1 MGGLQK
7 WIASFV
13 LTGVAVVTCYLW
25 IDRPVALLAHNIY
38 DQLRPLER
46 FTYRIPIV
54 MAPLAGL
61 ALLVLAARALMNRP
75 LTRPYAA
82 ILLCA
87 VSFFVTEGLK
97 TYLKSAFGR
106 TWPES
111 WMGGFNRSFIRD
123 GVYGF
128 HPFHG
133 GPAFTA
139 FPSGHIAAVCA
150 IVAVL
155 WVWYPKFRPL
165 YALSV
170 LATAAVLICSNYHF
184 VSDVIAGAFLGTSVG
199 WITTLI
205 WKAGVYRSANA
216 SSEKI
221 GDDGKTDIRQPRT
234 TIEGSA
240 LRRNEDFDRAPSHND
255 GRSVSRDHR
264 RSDS

>member
-1 MGGLQK
+1 MGELQK

-13 LTGVAVVTCYLW
+13 LTSVAVVICYLW
-25 IDRPVALLAHNIY
+25 IDRPVALLAHNVY
-38 DQLRPLER
+38 DQLGALQRVI
-46 FTYRIPIV
+46 YRIPVV

-61 ALLVLAARALMNRP
+61 GLLMLAVWALTNRP
-75 LTRPYAA
+75 LTRPYTA

-150 IVAVL
+150 VVSVL

-199 WITTLI
+199 WITISI
-205 WKAGVYRSANA
+205 WQAGVYRPVNA
-216 SSEKI
+216 SSEKL
-221 GDDGKTDIRQPRT
+221 GDDGKFDMRQPQT

-240 LRRNEDFDRAPSHND
+240 LRRNEDFDRTPSHSD
-255 GRSVSRDHR
+255 GRSVSRDRR